1 MYKWLKLLHNLA
13 DIGHILPWLIIYNAI
28 WLRLPVIVKKLSSFL
43 NRAIAYILAYI
54 LKILLSIKVAL
65 IGVLIN
71 PQSAI
76 VDGNVV
82 T

>member
-1 MYKWLKLLHNLA
+1 MVNSLHNLA

-28 WLRLPVIVKKLSSFL
+28 WLRLPILVKKLSSFL

-54 LKILLSIKVAL
+54 LKIQLSIKVAL
-65 IGVLIN
+65 IGIPIN
-71 PQSAI
+71 PQSAR
-76 VDGNVV
+76 VEVNVA